1 MRARA
6 HVLVKGRVQ
15 GVFFRASIQR
25 EALKRRVVGWVR
37 NLSDGCVEAVFE
49 GEKEKVGEI
58 IDFCRTGP
66 SLAIVTEVNVMWEEA
81 SGRYE
86 TFGIV

>member
-37 NLSDGCVEAVFE
+37 NLSDGRVEAVFE

-66 SLAIVTEVNVMWEEA
+66 SLAIVTEVNVTWEEA

-86 TFGIV
+86 TFRIV

>member
-1 MRARA
+1 MHARA

-37 NLSDGCVEAVFE
+37 NLSDGRVEAVFE
-49 GEKEKVGEI
+49 GERKKIGEI
-58 IDFCRTGP
+58 IDFCGKGP
-66 SLAIVTEVNVMWEEA
+66 SLAIVTEVNVSWEEA
-81 SGRYE
+81 SGRYV
-86 TFGIV
+86 TFSII

>member
-1 MRARA
+1 MHARA

-25 EALKRRVVGWVR
+25 EARKRRVVGWVR
-37 NLSDGCVEAVFE
+37 NLSDGCVEAMVE
-49 GEKEKVGEI
+49 GERVKVGEI
-58 IDFCRTGP
+58 IDYCRKGP
-66 SLAIVTEVNVMWEEA
+66 SRAMVTEVTVTWEDA

-86 TFGIV
+86 AFRII